1 VTVAANIATVT
12 FNEAVCRRVFW
23 NAVSWEITVNGV
35 VAVYEDL
42 FDTIPQCNAAASNG
56 VTSANLFLMSAPPIG
71 STVAVTLTEIGRIGL
86 QDADGNVASGPQTRT
101 ATAATPETV
110 LPTIVSATGPVG
122 STTLTLVF
130 SEAVYCTAF
139 FVFPG
144 SVGLTDN
151 NPATIDPV
159 VIALGSDTCGFTQT
173 TADTSFSLLVNSPF
187 PGNTTYTATLFPSP
201 NQIQDVFGNDLP
213 NPSSVTFATGAPDF
227 TPPTLIDAR
236 IVNNVGNTDFGDV
249 GDAFTVTFSE
259 RMNGSTTGGIALQDQ
274 DGSTATVLCGPNS
287 SCIWNTATDTVTVTV
302 TTPMPSGGG
311 TTPGQQIPMNV
322 VFLFGFTDEAG
333 NAPNV
338 LGSSDRLIDYE

>member
-1 VTVAANIATVT
+1 MTRIRRLIPLFMLLTACVRARDLATV
-12 FNEAVCRRVFW
+12 R
-23 NAVSWEITVNGV
+23 
-35 VAVYEDL
+35 
-42 FDTIPQCNAAASNG
+42 AALA
-56 VTSANLFLMSAPPIG
+56 
-71 STVAVTLTEIGRIGL
+71 
-86 QDADGNVASGPQTRT
+86 DADRAFNR
-101 ATAATPETV
+101 ATAARRADGWMEFMAEDGALIRPSG
-110 LPTIVSATGPVG
+110 TIQGRAAVR
-122 STTLTLVF
+122 
-130 SEAVYCTAF
+130 EAIVKTF
-139 FVFPG
+139 
-144 SVGLTDN
+144 
-151 NPATIDPV
+151 
-159 VIALGSDTCGFTQT
+159 
-173 TADTSFSLLVNSPF
+173 ADTSFSLTVSSPF

-274 DGSTATVLCGPNS
+274 DGSTATVLCGANS